1 MEVKDIHLRGWAES
15 MRVFSSPLQN
25 LLWLRSSLRTSF
37 CLSFKIFSK
46 HCEGS
51 QCTTESDHETKVWMK
66 DFDYCCAIAS
76 IPEILSKHLVT
87 VQSVFSLTINAFYTM
102 CKLWNT
108 RFLFPQRKKS
118 QDNDR
123 TFMCHL
129 RINICKIEY
138 RLIVL
143 GISNF
148 K

>member
-1 MEVKDIHLRGWAES
+1 MEVKGSHFRGWVES
-15 MRVFSSPLQN
+15 MRVFSDLLQN
-25 LLWLRSSLRTSF
+25 LLLLRLSWRRTSF
-37 CLSFKIFSK
+37 YLSFKIFSK
-46 HCEGS
+46 LSVHYRNWSKQKFEWR
-51 QCTTESDHETKVWMK
+51 TLIP
-66 DFDYCCAIAS
+66 CAVAAV
-76 IPEILSKHLVT
+76 PEIFIQTLGDCPVC
-87 VQSVFSLTINAFYTM
+87 FFLTIHACYTM
-102 CKLWNT
+102 CAMCGIH
-108 RFLFPQRKKS
+108 FLFPQRKKS